1 MLFLA
6 VFESD
11 EVCVYSKLPSPAI
24 VSNNLFFVCAFQG
37 GELLLQVCF
46 CVYCSNNTVLIFA
59 FGRSTDAG
67 ACILSLKQPASI
79 GRGFLKNT
87 P

>member
-1 MLFLA
+1 MLHHVCFCVLHSRFLPVGAVQTLAYRLFLQ
-6 VFESD
+6 
-11 EVCVYSKLPSPAI
+11 L
-24 VSNNLFFVCAFQG
+24 
-37 GELLLQVCF
+37 CF